1 MAITYVASASAQ
13 SSSVSLPAGWQAG
26 DFAMVL
32 AHHSNGASIP
42 SAPAGWTLVNNIGL
56 AGGAAA
62 IGYRILQTGDTT
74 TGNWQGE
81 RIGVTIYRGVETR
94 APLLDGSQS
103 TIGVSA
109 TTACVVSTPSGATYT
124 SDSIVAYQAISQATT
139 NNLDSIASTG
149 WTNRTSGGNSYFGAL
164 DSPYGT
170 SGSTWTQTATSS
182 SGHGSIALRA
192 ASAYPQVVDQDTQT
206 GTVTSNSSSWTLTY
220 PTHLQSGDL
229 ILALVAADGGGVVS
243 SVTGFNRWVVDGSAA
258 SLSVLGRVSDGT
270 ETGTF
275 SATLAATEQGAWRVL
290 RIIGWYGSGLPSDDA
305 QLVSASHD
313 AGLSAI
319 ATFATSATPDAPP
332 LDPSNWGSEPT
343 LWISAMAADTSRTVS
358 AYPSNLTTDNGYLAS
373 GGSGGATLGWART
386 ESALTSLNP
395 NAFTISS
402 SDDWAA
408 ATIAIRPYTPP
419 SDVEFRA
426 SNAGTATGATSIT
439 ATRPTTNTGDAEVAV
454 VVCNVAS
461 GTPSNFTGPTGWT
474 LVGRGATINS
484 TNLKIEVWWHRYTSG
499 DAAPVWSGSSGSW
512 AYTLSSW
519 YSSTGGKV
527 AEIAETTLVTGFN
540 ETANGSQDYGFTNR
554 TTNAGERILGVVGY
568 YSTLSN
574 GIAAMGDGWTVRA
587 STANGSLIGSGQVDR
602 VVLETTSIN
611 GSFNDVVDRAKSSA
625 WFTLRSVVSSSG
637 TQYSQSFSTP
647 ALSFTGATPFRET
660 RRALT
665 ASVSPSAS
673 WSRTASLS
681 RALTAALG
689 FTGSAVKQAR
699 RSLAG
704 SISPAGA
711 IASSKTFL
719 RSLTASLS
727 FTSAQTRRA
736 GKALAATL
744 GPSATIVKQER
755 RSLSASVGFTG
766 ATAKQGAKSH
776 SGSLSFSGSTTKRA
790 GKVLAGALSPAA
802 TVVKETRR
810 SLSGVLD
817 FAGAILSEFQGG
829 SQQYTKDLTAAL
841 GFVTGLGRT
850 TTRTVASSAA
860 ELAFSAAVSTSSLVT
875 KALSATLGF
884 AASVAKQARHPM
896 TGSVGFS
903 GQQSRQVARNLSA
916 SLSPSASLNS
926 LKTFVRAFT
935 ATLSPSAQSLR
946 TVGKSISASI
956 SPSSATSREV
966 RRTLGATLG
975 FTSSAARRTS
985 RALVASLSPTGS
997 LGTAR
1002 TVLRA
1007 FTAVIDFT
1015 VDTARQTRRSVAASL
1030 STTSNMNRSTSRALA
1045 GSLDF
1050 AGSVSSLKAFFRDL
1064 SATLGFSTA
1073 WARTGQFGRN
1083 FAADLT
1089 LSSALSRTATRVL
1102 EASAAGLSFVG
1113 NIASQFQ
1120 GGAQEFF
1127 KTLTASLSFTG
1138 DVSKSTSRSLSAS
1151 LGLAGSVAKMTG
1163 RALSGGL
1170 GMTGAMSTAKVLLR
1184 AFSATLSMAA
1194 GVSREARKTVSAAV
1208 SFQSAMSRRVSR
1220 PIAATLDFTSS
1231 ATRRVSRTL
1240 TAGLSFAGG
1249 VASAVTRLYL
1259 QALSATLSFSAGV
1272 SRSTSRSLA
1281 ASLSLAGEAGRITSK
1296 AVSASLTLTGQITRT
1311 TARSLTGLLVPS
1323 GGLSRSTSRALEA
1336 ALSFT
1341 GAIVDLLISADTR
1354 ALKAIGRAVQI
1365 LQSRSSVTW
1374 NPKATAS
1381 AIDALG
1387 RVASTL
1393 RSRGKA
1399 GKQ

>member
-42 SAPAGWTLVNNIGL
+42 SAPAGWTLVNSTGL

-94 APLLDGSQS
+94 APLLDGTQS
-103 TIGVSA
+103 NIGVSSTA
-109 TTACVVSTPSGATYT
+109 TVVVSTPSGATYIG
-124 SDSIVAYQAISQATT
+124 DSIVAYQAISQATT

-170 SGSTWTQTATSS
+170 SGSQWTQTATSS
-182 SGHGSIALRA
+182 SGRGSIALRA

-220 PTHLQSGDL
+220 PTNLQSGDL
-229 ILALVAADGGGVVS
+229 ILALVA
-243 SVTGFNRWVVDGSAA
+243 TDGSTGGA
-258 SLSVLGRVSDGT
+258 SWPSGFVTAMNSPGAVSLHGAKKVSGGT
-270 ETGTF
+270 ESGSF
-275 SATLAATEQGAWRVL
+275 TLTLPGSEQGSWRVM
-290 RIIGWYGSGLPSDDA
+290 RIIGWEGTLGTTFYNSATDGSVSGLVGNA
-305 QLVSASHD
+305 AVGAS
-313 AGLSAI
+313 
-319 ATFATSATPDAPP
+319 TFPDPPP
-332 LDPSNWGSEPT
+332 LDPSNWGSDPT

-373 GGSGGATLGWART
+373 GGAGGATLGWART
-386 ESALTSLNP
+386 ESVLKSLNP
-395 NAFTISS
+395 DTFTISA

-408 ATIAIRPYTPP
+408 ATIAIRGYTPP

-461 GTPSNFTGPTGWT
+461 GTPSNFTGPTGWA

-587 STANGSLIGSGQVDR
+587 STANGSQIGSGQVDR
-602 VVLETTSIN
+602 VVLETTSIT

-744 GPSATIVKQER
+744 GPSATI
-755 RSLSASVGFTG
+755 
-766 ATAKQGAKSH
+766 
-776 SGSLSFSGSTTKRA
+776 
-790 GKVLAGALSPAA
+790 
-802 TVVKETRR
+802 
-810 SLSGVLD
+810 
-817 FAGAILSEFQGG
+817 
-829 SQQYTKDLTAAL
+829 
-841 GFVTGLGRT
+841 
-850 TTRTVASSAA
+850 
-860 ELAFSAAVSTSSLVT
+860 
-875 KALSATLGF
+875 
-884 AASVAKQARHPM
+884 AKQARHPL

-916 SLSPSASLNS
+916 SLSPSASLSS

-1030 STTSNMNRSTSRALA
+1030 STTSGMNRRTSRALA

-1050 AGSVSSLKAFFRDL
+1050 AGGVTSLKAFFRDL

-1170 GMTGAMSTAKVLLR
+1170 SMAGAMSTIKVLMR